1 MPSIET
7 EKVTLGSGD
16 ATTDFITLPSGFRFK
31 QADAKAHVMEPD
43 HTRGVVS
50 SRGLEEGTKL
60 QPRILPAGMALSF
73 NTDGFVAPLNPPLA
87 VNTAG
92 DVMQLRH
99 HALPLPSPE
108 SG

>member
-16 ATTDFITLPSGFRFK
+16 ATTDFITLPTGFRFK

-60 QPRILPAGMALSF
+60 QPRILPDGIALSF
-73 NTDGFVAPLNPPLA
+73 DTAVFAALLNAALAANTDGY
-87 VNTAG
+87 
-92 DVMQLRH
+92 VMQLRQH
-99 HALPLPSPE
+99 GQP
-108 SG
+108 